1 MAERIMW
8 DKYEAAILLEAVL
21 NVEAN
26 IESKTDA
33 TKNVKPKALPV
44 LSLPISHSNA
54 YLRVV
59 YCYWAGSFP
68 QAAVFLSLQFLWTLM
83 VFLGL
88 ITTVWHL
95 SVGGHILYQQVQSLT
110 QTPTSKV
117 LLLFF
122 KPSC

>member
-1 MAERIMW
+1 MTYIVFIIFYTEII
-8 DKYEAAILLEAVL
+8 DLLKSIV
-21 NVEAN
+21 
-26 IESKTDA
+26 
-33 TKNVKPKALPV
+33 
-44 LSLPISHSNA
+44 
-54 YLRVV
+54 
-59 YCYWAGSFP
+59 
-68 QAAVFLSLQFLWTLM
+68 LSLQFLWTLM

>member
-1 MAERIMW
+1 MFLAGKKKDLIP
-8 DKYEAAILLEAVL
+8 
-21 NVEAN
+21 
-26 IESKTDA
+26 TDA
-33 TKNVKPKALPV
+33 RTLYMFLKVKLMTKNVRPKALPV